1 MSKESKPDYFA
12 VEVEKDNELIV
23 IKEQVEVK
31 VEDKVIVEEKVKE
44 EVKTSILDN
53 QDLLQKIGIIPVV
66 LFELYKVIV
75 STLLILFIP
84 QKCGDHVCDTN
95 ENLVLENELYTAG
108 LVINFI
114 TLFSFIIFYY
124 IEIKRENRLITY
136 LEVNP
141 KLPFDNDSVGNVLES
156 LPSDKRNNII
166 QLDKQYQ
173 YIGYFSLLMFMLNSI
188 ISGVVVYEYYLDSQ
202 TTSTFITNI
211 LFMITKLGDIYA
223 TVNTEQNIFYSA
235 YLKGKVQYN
244 DVDKDKLINN
254 ETNNESDKEKI

>member
-12 VEVEKDNELIV
+12 VEEKKDDELIV
-23 IKEQVEVK
+23 IKQEQVQLK
-31 VEDKVIVEEKVKE
+31 VEEKVKVEE

-114 TLFSFIIFYY
+114 TLFSFIVFYY

-141 KLPFDNDSVGNVLES
+141 KLPFDNTSVGNVLES
-156 LPSDKRNNII
+156 LPSDKKNNII

-244 DVDKDKLINN
+244 DVDKDKLISN
-254 ETNNESDKEKI
+254 ETNNESDKEKV

>member
-31 VEDKVIVEEKVKE
+31 VEEKVEVKVEEK
-44 EVKTSILDN
+44 TSIFNN

-114 TLFSFIIFYY
+114 TLFSFIVFYF

-141 KLPFDNDSVGNVLES
+141 KLPFDNTSVGNVLES
-156 LPSDKRNNII
+156 LPSDKKNNII

-173 YIGYFSLLMFMLNSI
+173 YSGYFSLLMFMLNSI

-244 DVDKDKLINN
+244 DVDKDKLISN

>member
-1 MSKESKPDYFA
+1 MSKESKSDYFA
-12 VEVEKDNELIV
+12 IEAQEEEKKDNELIV

-31 VEDKVIVEEKVKE
+31 VEEKVEVKVEE
-44 EVKTSILDN
+44 KTSILNN

-114 TLFSFIIFYY
+114 TLFSFIVFYY

-141 KLPFDNDSVGNVLES
+141 KLPFDNTSVGNVLES
-156 LPSDKRNNII
+156 LPSDKKNNII

-173 YIGYFSLLMFMLNSI
+173 YSGYFSLLMFMLNSI

-254 ETNNESDKEKI
+254 ESDKGTDKI

>member
-1 MSKESKPDYFA
+1 MSKETKADYFA
-12 VEVEKDNELIV
+12 VEVEKDNELII

-31 VEDKVIVEEKVKE
+31 EQVKVEVEE
-44 EVKTSILDN
+44 KTSILDN

-84 QKCGDHVCDTN
+84 QKCDDHVCETS
-95 ENLVLENELYTAG
+95 ENFVLENELYTAG

-136 LEVNP
+136 LDVNQ
-141 KLPFDNDSVGNVLES
+141 KLPFDNTSVGNVLET
-156 LPSDKRNNII
+156 LPSDKKNNII

-254 ETNNESDKEKI
+254 ESDKEKI

>member
-1 MSKESKPDYFA
+1 MSKESKADYFA

-31 VEDKVIVEEKVKE
+31 EEIKKEVKE
-44 EVKTSILDN
+44 EDKTSILNN

-114 TLFSFIIFYY
+114 TLFSFIVFYY

-141 KLPFDNDSVGNVLES
+141 KLPFDNSSVGNVLES
-156 LPSDKRNNII
+156 LSSDKRNNII

>member
-12 VEVEKDNELIV
+12 VEAQEEEKKDNELIV

-31 VEDKVIVEEKVKE
+31 EEIKKEVKE
-44 EVKTSILDN
+44 EDKTSILNN

-84 QKCGDHVCDTN
+84 QKCGDHVCETS

-114 TLFSFIIFYY
+114 TLFLFIIFYY

-136 LEVNP
+136 LEVNQ

-156 LPSDKRNNII
+156 LPSDKKNNII

-173 YIGYFSLLMFMLNSI
+173 HIGYFSLLMFMLNSI
-188 ISGVVVYEYYLDSQ
+188 ISGVVVYEYYLDGQ

-244 DVDKDKLINN
+244 DVDKDKLII
-254 ETNNESDKEKI
+254 NESNKEKV